1 MDKRPIGVFD
11 SGVGGLSLLRE
22 LDSLMP
28 YESFIYL
35 GDTARVPYGTKS
47 EQEIVSYSKEIIE
60 FLESCGCKMIVIAC
74 NTVSGLLGERY
85 CNTQNKTPVV
95 GVINYGCVA
104 AALYV
109 TYNFRIGIWATQLTI
124 DSGVYKKFIDSFD
137 PSVEII
143 TQPCTNLIPK
153 IECGAIGSPT
163 TRMFAED
170 YLIPMIRDDI
180 DTLIL
185 GCTHLPFIKNVIQDI
200 VSPAITLIDPARRTA
215 VLCMK
220 KLHDN
225 SMLIS
230 NHRESGEKRFF
241 VTGDPESFLE
251 TAQLLVGSMVDKV
264 EQTRL
269 GPRTGCVEK

>member
-22 LDSLMP
+22 LDSVMP
-28 YESFIYL
+28 YESFIYV
-35 GDTARVPYGTKS
+35 GDTAHVPYGTKS
-47 EQEIVSYSKEIIE
+47 EAEILSYSDRIIDY
-60 FLESCGCKMIVIAC
+60 LENRGCKLIVIAC
-74 NTVSGLLGERY
+74 NTVSGLLGEHFSQ
-85 CNTQNKTPVV
+85 TQRKTPAV
-95 GVINYGCVA
+95 GMINYGCVS

-109 TYNFRIGIWATQLTI
+109 TYSFRIGIWATQLTI

-137 PSVEII
+137 PSVEIV
-143 TQPCTNLIPK
+143 TQPCTNLIPR
-153 IECGAIGSPT
+153 IEAGAIGSPN

-170 YLIPMIRDDI
+170 YLIPMLREDI

-220 KLHDN
+220 KLHDRN
-225 SMLIS
+225 MLLS
-230 NHRESGEKRFF
+230 NHRESGEKEFF
-241 VTGDPESFLE
+241 VTGDPDAFLN
-251 TAQLLVGSMVDKV
+251 TAQLLVGNMVDKV
-264 EQTRL
+264 GHIDL
-269 GPRTGCVEK
+269 G